1 MRKILTILLLIL
13 SLTAWGTRV
22 YVATT
27 GSDGTGDGSAGA
39 PYLTI
44 AHAIGQASAGDTV
57 YVNAGTYTITS
68 QVAVPVGIS
77 IMGAGETSILL
88 AGAALEPMF
97 LYESAS
103 ENTNGNQSI
112 SYVKIDGDL
121 TALQAFSI
129 RQRGNVVFDHITM
142 VDFIYVGIEYRGGSS
157 FTAIPTTYASGNA
170 IRNSTI
176 TNCCSRRDPG
186 NFGTIRLGGTIGMEI
201 SNCVLTQVGRTLGTN
216 GNLLYMWGATNK
228 ALKFHDNYCTKP
240 TTDGVVVGY
249 GNGWNFHIE
258 SGYSHGYEIYNNTF
272 IGGVAIDL
280 AGGIQVKGEYDY
292 SWYVHDNEF
301 SIATQIT
308 APASGTHVPHAMDL
322 ERTNEDV
329 IVSRNIFRNYPT
341 AVNLTLSGPTY
352 HYARLYFIYNVF
364 INVGYSDG
372 GYAYGGFQFVGSE
385 TATGDLCS
393 DVYILNNTFDG
404 NGARGFIM
412 LRQPYNMDNIYI
424 RNNIFQDAVTWGYII
439 AWNVVGV
446 STTPTGTLTG
456 FYIDNNI
463 MYNNAT
469 SNGIYYREGK
479 TMTIASFLNNQVG
492 VDPLF
497 RSASDFHLQSTSPAR
512 DAGID
517 VSAITG
523 GKDFH
528 GASLYGAAY
537 DIGAFEYGVGRL
549 MRINDT
555 ILPTINYKV
564 VLIDH

>member
-1 MRKILTILLLIL
+1 MRKILILLLL
-13 SLTAWGTRV
+13 AVSLMARGTV
-22 YVATT
+22 YYVATT
-27 GSDGTGDGSAGA
+27 GNDGTGDGSAGA

-129 RQRGNVVFDHITM
+129 RRRSNVVFDHITM
-142 VDFIYVGIEYRGGSS
+142 VDFIYVGIEYYGGAT
-157 FTAIPTTYASGNA
+157 FTTVPTTYASGNK
-170 IRNSTI
+170 IRYSTI
-176 TNCCSRRDPG
+176 SNCCSRRDPG
-186 NFGTIRLGGTIGMEI
+186 IFGAIRFGGTIGMEI
-201 SNCVLTQVGRTLGTN
+201 HDCVLTQTGRSLGTN
-216 GNLLYMWGATNK
+216 GNLLYLWGATNK
-228 ALKFHDNYCTKP
+228 ALKFYNNTCTKP
-240 TTDGVVVGY
+240 TTDGVISGNV
-249 GNGWNFHIE
+249 NGWNFHIE
-258 SGYSHGYEIYNNTF
+258 SGYSYGYEIYNNTF
-272 IGGVAIDL
+272 IGGVAIDF
-280 AGGIQVKGEYDY
+280 AGGIQVKGDYDY
-292 SWYVHDNEF
+292 SWYVHNNDF
-301 SIATQIT
+301 SITSQIT
-308 APASGTHVPHAMDL
+308 APAAGTHSPHAMDL

-329 IVSRNIFRNYPT
+329 VVTRNSFTNYPT
-341 AVNLTLSGPTY
+341 AINLTLSANTY
-352 HYARLYFIYNVF
+352 HYERLYFTYNIF
-364 INVGYSDG
+364 SNVGYSDG

-412 LRQPYNMDNIYI
+412 LQQPYNMDNIYI

-446 STTPTGTLTG
+446 SATPTGTLTG

-497 RSASDFHLQSTSPAR
+497 RSASDFHLQSTSPAI
-512 DAGID
+512 DAGLD
-517 VSAITG
+517 VSATTG
-523 GKDFH
+523 GLDFH

-537 DIGAFEYGVGRL
+537 DIGAFEYGLNRL
-549 MRINDT
+549 VKIGTT
-555 ILPTINYKV
+555 IPTINYKV